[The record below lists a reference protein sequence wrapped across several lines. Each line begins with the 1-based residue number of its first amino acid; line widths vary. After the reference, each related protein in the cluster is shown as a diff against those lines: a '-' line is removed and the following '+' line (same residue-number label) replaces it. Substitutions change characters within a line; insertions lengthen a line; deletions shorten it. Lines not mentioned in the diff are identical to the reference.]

1 VAEAARLGLAAI
13 GITDHDT
20 VSGNAEALVAGRE
33 LGVEVVP
40 GVEVSSEHGPYTVH
54 LLGYYPEPD
63 APALAAL
70 LAELCAYRNERNPRI
85 LARLAELGCPL
96 SLEDVAA
103 EAGGEVIG
111 RPHIAAALVRMGYV
125 RSAEVAFE
133 RYLGRGAK
141 AYVER
146 RKLPPAQSI
155 DALLRSRAV
164 PVLAHPGDLGV
175 RSADAAE
182 TVVRDLVEMGLRGI
196 EVYYHAHNAGQ
207 SAEYLRLAKRYGL
220 VVTGGSDFHGAIK
233 PGILM
238 GRGGGRMFVPY
249 PLLVRLKE
257 ERERL

>member
-1 VAEAARLGLAAI
+1 VAEAGRLGLAAI
-13 GITDHDT
+13 AITDHDT
-20 VSGNAEALVAGRE
+20 VSGNPEALAAGRE

-40 GVEVSSEHGPYTVH
+40 GVEVSSEYGPYTVH

-70 LAELCAYRNERNPRI
+70 LVQLRAHRDERNPRI

-111 RPHIAAALVRMGYV
+111 RPHIAAALVRKGYV
-125 RSAEVAFE
+125 RSAEDAFD
-133 RYLGRGAK
+133 RYLGRGAR

-175 RSADAAE
+175 RSVDATE
-182 TVVRDLVEMGLRGI
+182 TVVRGLVEMGLRGI
-196 EVYYHAHNAGQ
+196 EVYYHAHNTEQ
-207 SAEYLRLAKRYGL
+207 SAAYLRLAKRYGL
-220 VVTGGSDFHGAIK
+220 AVTGGSDFHGASK
-233 PGILM
+233 PDIHL
-238 GRGGGRMFVPY
+238 GRGGGHMFVPY
-249 PLLVRLKE
+249 PLLVRLRE
-257 ERERL
+257 EHDRL

>member
-1 VAEAARLGLAAI
+1 MAEAARLGLAAI

-164 PVLAHPGDLGV
+164 PVLATPATWGSARRTRPKRWCGTSSRWGFAASRCTITPTMPGSRRSTFAW
-175 RSADAAE
+175 RSA
-182 TVVRDLVEMGLRGI
+182 
-196 EVYYHAHNAGQ
+196 
-207 SAEYLRLAKRYGL
+207 
-220 VVTGGSDFHGAIK
+220 TGWSS
-233 PGILM
+233 
-238 GRGGGRMFVPY
+238 RGGATSTAP
-249 PLLVRLKE
+249 
-257 ERERL
+257 